1 MNTQAFEQFKVMD
14 KEALSVIEGG
24 YNCTGD
30 FVTGVASGTAG
41 GALAGGPVGAFVGA
55 HVGVIAGGL
64 KCVGGQ
70 LSSRYF

>member
-1 MNTQAFEQFKVMD
+1 MNTMITEKFEVMNTQELAAV
-14 KEALSVIEGG
+14 EGG

-70 LSSRYF
+70 LSSRFF